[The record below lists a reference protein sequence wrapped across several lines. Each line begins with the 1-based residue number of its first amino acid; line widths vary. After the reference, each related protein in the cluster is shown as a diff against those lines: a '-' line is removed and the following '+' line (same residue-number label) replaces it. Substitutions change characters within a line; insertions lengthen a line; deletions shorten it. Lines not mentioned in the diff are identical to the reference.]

1 MNKFVK
7 RISLEYFSNVP
18 LIISVIY
25 VCINHHN
32 YGLKLYSLLQSWH
45 KRCFTCAAC
54 SRHLDS
60 VTVNDAPD
68 GEIYCK
74 ACYGQ
79 KFGVRGVGFGL
90 GAGALNMVRGTRFPD
105 VPPFSFLKQR
115 NIRKVYS
122 HNPILL

>member
-1 MNKFVK
+1 MPF
-7 RISLEYFSNVP
+7 
-18 LIISVIY
+18 
-25 VCINHHN
+25 
-32 YGLKLYSLLQSWH
+32 QSWH

-90 GAGALNMVRGTRFPD
+90 GAGALNMVRGKR
-105 VPPFSFLKQR
+105 VSEHCCILR
-115 NIRKVYS
+115 HINIGNQLRA
-122 HNPILL
+122 

>member
-1 MNKFVK
+1 MGFFYK
-7 RISLEYFSNVP
+7 RAKSKHTFRITGGATC
-18 LIISVIY
+18 
-25 VCINHHN
+25 VCVLRH
-32 YGLKLYSLLQSWH
+32 GWH
-45 KRCFTCAAC
+45 GRRWHQWCTCAAC

-90 GAGALNMVRGTRFPD
+90 GAGALNMQIPAFGLGCRA
-105 VPPFSFLKQR
+105 
-115 NIRKVYS
+115 
-122 HNPILL
+122 